1 MSKISIARMLD
12 IGISLSSEKNPNRLL
27 RIILNEAMNITGC
40 DGGTLYIK
48 SGDVLSFK
56 MIINKSMNC
65 YKGVDGTFINLPPVA
80 LRPENVCAR
89 SVLEHSLI
97 NVPDVYKDARFDFSD
112 RRRYDTV
119 TGYHT
124 TSMLVI
130 PMEDDC
136 GDVIGVLQL
145 INAKNEAKESVP
157 FDPADHQAILSLASQ
172 AAIRLTNM
180 NYSAEIIETL
190 DSFAKVMSTAIDAR
204 TPYNANHTRNMVK
217 YGSRFLNWLEA
228 TGNEWRM
235 DEAECRQFLMS
246 IWLHD
251 VGKLAI
257 PQEIMDKES
266 RLGSRLS
273 QIEQRFT
280 VIGLLNKIS
289 LLSGTIDEVEYN
301 RRVKALN
308 DADALIH
315 QVNNT
320 DFLSDETL
328 AAINALSKRTYINE
342 KGESCLWI
350 TSEEYDS
357 LSIRKGT
364 LTEAE
369 REVIE
374 SHVTMTAKMLDEMK
388 FSRNYAKV
396 PEWASSH
403 HEFLNGRGYPNH
415 KTADALSR
423 EVRLLTILDIFDALT
438 ARDRPYKAP
447 MPTEDA
453 LVILDGMVKDGQLDG
468 TILSLFKQ
476 SNAWQE
482 DTSPAV

>member
-1 MSKISIARMLD
+1 MSKISMARMLD

-27 RIILNEAMNITGC
+27 RIILNEAMDITGC

-48 SGDVLSFK
+48 NGDVLSFK
-56 MIINKSMNC
+56 MIINKSINC
-65 YKGVDGTFINLPPVA
+65 FKGADGAAIHLPPVT

-89 SVLEHSLI
+89 SVLDHSLI

-112 RRRYDTV
+112 RRSYDEA
-119 TGYHT
+119 TGYRT

-136 GDVIGVLQL
+136 GEVIGVLQL

-190 DSFAKVMSTAIDAR
+190 DSFARVMSTAIDAR

-217 YGSRFLNWLEA
+217 YGTRFLNWLKA

-266 RLGSRLS
+266 RLGSKLPR
-273 QIEQRFT
+273 IEQRFI
-280 VIGLLNKIS
+280 VIGLMNKIS
-289 LLSGTIDEVEYN
+289 LLQGSVDREEYDRRTAALDE
-301 RRVKALN
+301 
-308 DADALIH
+308 ADALIH
-315 QVNNT
+315 QINNA
-320 DFLSDETL
+320 DCLSDDSL
-328 AAINALSKRTYINE
+328 AAIDELAIRTYVNE
-342 KGESCLWI
+342 KGETRPWL
-350 TSEEYDS
+350 TPEEYDS

-364 LTEAE
+364 LTDAE
-369 REVIE
+369 REIIE
-374 SHVTMTAKMLDEMK
+374 SHVSMTARMLGEMK
-388 FSRNYAKV
+388 FTRNYGKV

-403 HEFLNGRGYPNH
+403 HEFLNGKGYPNH
-415 KTADALSR
+415 KTAGGLPR

-447 MPTEDA
+447 MPTEEA
-453 LVILDGMVKDGQLDG
+453 LAILEGMAQEGQLDG
-468 TILSLFKQ
+468 NILSLFKQ
-476 SNAWQE
+476 SSAWKE
-482 DTSPAV
+482 DA